1 MALPVRRTAED
12 GRKLALAPT
21 YGPLC
26 YIHHNDG
33 SWLLVG
39 DDGWPISPEDYYA
52 GLEDARA
59 TVADVTCAPVDV
71 ELLTA
76 VRHGLLS
83 MQVIDVEPISVR
95 DLEV

>member
-12 GRKLALAPT
+12 VRKLALAPT
-21 YGPLC
+21 DGPRGYL
-26 YIHHNDG
+26 HHEDG
-33 SWLLVG
+33 SWSFVG

-52 GLEDARA
+52 EINEARA
-59 TVADVTCAPVDV
+59 TVAAVTCAPVDV

-83 MQVIDVEPISVR
+83 MPVIDVEPMSVR
-95 DLEV
+95 DLEG